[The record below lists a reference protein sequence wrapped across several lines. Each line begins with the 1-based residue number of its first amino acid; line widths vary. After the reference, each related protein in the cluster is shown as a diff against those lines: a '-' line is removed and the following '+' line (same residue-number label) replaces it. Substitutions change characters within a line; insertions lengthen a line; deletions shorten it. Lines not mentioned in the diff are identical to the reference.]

1 VADPRDIAPSM
12 AVGFTIN
19 HIAAVV
25 LPALGGVLWMVD
37 YRIPFVAGAA
47 MAMISLIA
55 VQQIRVPSRQQI
67 S

>member
-1 VADPRDIAPSM
+1 
-12 AVGFTIN
+12 
-19 HIAAVV
+19 
-25 LPALGGVLWMVD
+25 MVD
-37 YRIPFVAGAA
+37 YRIPFVAGAG

>member
-1 VADPRDIAPSM
+1 
-12 AVGFTIN
+12 
-19 HIAAVV
+19 
-25 LPALGGVLWMVD
+25 MVD

-55 VQQIRVPSRQQI
+55 VQQIRVPNRQQV